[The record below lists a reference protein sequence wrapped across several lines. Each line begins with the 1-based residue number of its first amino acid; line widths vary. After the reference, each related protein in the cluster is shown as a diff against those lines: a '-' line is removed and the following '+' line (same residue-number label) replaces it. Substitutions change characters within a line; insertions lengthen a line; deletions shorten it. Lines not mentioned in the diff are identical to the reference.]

1 MGCEEAQ
8 QPHTSSIV
16 WLCSNRISLRSTR
29 CCCLRQI
36 VFKSFNTLSG
46 PVGFGLDVQPS
57 MIPRDEIESRAAEFG
72 LHAAD
77 IERDYVFGWL
87 LTSIFAHS
95 RLRESLILKGGN
107 CFRKAYFPH
116 TRFSNDLD
124 FSSTAAIDREYLT
137 AELNKCCGF
146 VQGATGVTFELD
158 RNRVREKSNSEM
170 DRRIFEAR
178 LYFKDFYG
186 NPHTTTI
193 KVHLDVTEYDRI
205 LLPIQ
210 DRQLIHPYSDRD
222 ECNVSIRCQ
231 KLEELLAAKLKCL
244 LQRRHSFDL
253 YDYVYSVFINRDLSI
268 DRGELLRTFL
278 KKTIFEPS
286 PGVAKGLLL
295 ELPLEAFRG
304 IWHKYI
310 VCPLQSVFDF
320 DMALD
325 RFKASIGDLFGGIHI
340 DHYGTV
346 AFFPS
351 RFRNLIM
358 DAATGLKM
366 LEITYDGTPRLI
378 EPYSLAFKR
387 RKDGFGQEY
396 FYAFDT
402 TGGRSSGPGLKSFL
416 HTKIQTLAI
425 SGQTFEPRFPIELG
439 KAGEFAG
446 KTYFGGG
453 GVLSRA
459 SGFATRMSGTRVYL
473 VECSY
478 CGKRFPRKRY
488 STRLR
493 PHKDQYGNKCYGR
506 SGYIAY

>member
-1 MGCEEAQ
+1 
-8 QPHTSSIV
+8 
-16 WLCSNRISLRSTR
+16 
-29 CCCLRQI
+29 
-36 VFKSFNTLSG
+36 
-46 PVGFGLDVQPS
+46 
-57 MIPRDEIESRAAEFG
+57 MITKDEIEAKACEFG
-72 LHAAD
+72 LHAAN

-87 LTSIFAHS
+87 LAGIYGTS
-95 RLRESLILKGGN
+95 SLKNVLVLKGGN
-107 CFRKAYFPH
+107 CFRKVYFPH

-124 FSSTAAIDREYLT
+124 FSSTTVINENDLAS
-137 AELNKCCGF
+137 ELNRVCDF
-146 VQGATGVTFELD
+146 VQGQTGVIFEKD
-158 RNRVREKSNSEM
+158 RNWAREKGNSDK
-170 DRRIFEAR
+170 DRRIVEAR

-193 KVHLDVTEYDRI
+193 SVHLDVTEYDRI
-205 LLPIQ
+205 FLPVQ
-210 DRQLIHPYSDRD
+210 DRFLIHPYSDSKL
-222 ECNVSIRCQ
+222 CVATVRCH

-253 YDYVYSVFINRDLSI
+253 YDYVYSVFINHDLEI

-295 ELPLEAFRG
+295 DLPLETFRA
-304 IWHKYI
+304 IWHKYL
-310 VCPLQSVFDF
+310 VCPIQSIFDF
-320 DMALD
+320 DTALN
-325 RFKASIGDLFGGIHI
+325 RFKENIEGLFAGMQI
-340 DHYGTV
+340 DRYGQI

-351 RFRNLIM
+351 HFRNAIM
-358 DAATGLKM
+358 EAASDLKM
-366 LEITYDGTPRLI
+366 LDMTYDGQRRLV

-396 FYAFDT
+396 FYAYDT
-402 TGGRSSGPGLKSFL
+402 TGGRSSGPGIKTFL
-416 HTKIQTLAI
+416 HPKIQALAV
-425 SGQTFEPRFPIELG
+425 SGQAFEPRVPIELG

-453 GVLSRA
+453 FRTSSFR
-459 SGFATRMSGTRVYL
+459 TRSSARTGHVYL

-488 STRLR
+488 SARLR
-493 PHKDQYGNKCYGR
+493 PHKDQYGNRCYGR